1 MKAADAVLVCALVN
15 NLICGFRVNR
25 FLLQTLIMFFVL
37 PPSGRKSPMKSV
49 PLVGQSLSTFL
60 KNLLC
65 L

>member
-25 FLLQTLIMFFVL
+25 FLLQTLFFGL